1 MFETGAEEV
10 AYDKGLNHG
19 IEMGKS
25 LGEAVVESRISD
37 WLIARICFDYETNGS
52 CDHQVCYGFDELLEK
67 IEMEK

>member
-1 MFETGAEEV
+1 MFDTGAEEV
-10 AYDKGLNHG
+10 AYDKGLEHG

-37 WLIARICFDYETNGS
+37 WLEKKICFDFKMDGACE
-52 CDHQVCYGFDELLEK
+52 HQLCYGFDELMEK